1 MHKRDAEVTM
11 GKEREDEESVN
22 EFGAELLLAN
32 ASDFLNGAIE
42 LLFAK
47 TADQR
52 AAKIAVVSI
61 QTAMELLAKYRLVR
75 SKGAGSIM
83 EGKRPASITKA
94 YLRKGQFHTLN
105 YNQTLTALEDIEFLN
120 QMDRELMK
128 EVAQLRNKLVH
139 FAARVWH
146 VHGCGNRAYLSSSDV
161 SFRMPRPHPTRPG
174 HKMLM
179 HLIPTMGS
187 HNRS

>member
-1 MHKRDAEVTM
+1 M
-11 GKEREDEESVN
+11 GKEPKDEESVN

-47 TADQR
+47 TADER

-75 SKGAGSIM
+75 SQGAGSIM

-94 YLRKGQFHTLN
+94 YLPKGQFRPLGYTPTLN
-105 YNQTLTALEDIEFLN
+105 ALENIEFLN
-120 QMDRELMK
+120 QMHREFMN
-128 EVAQLRNKLVH
+128 EVAQLKNQKPRLCEDCREPL
-139 FAARVWH
+139 AA
-146 VHGCGNRAYLSSSDV
+146 
-161 SFRMPRPHPTRPG
+161 
-174 HKMLM
+174 
-179 HLIPTMGS
+179 
-187 HNRS
+187 